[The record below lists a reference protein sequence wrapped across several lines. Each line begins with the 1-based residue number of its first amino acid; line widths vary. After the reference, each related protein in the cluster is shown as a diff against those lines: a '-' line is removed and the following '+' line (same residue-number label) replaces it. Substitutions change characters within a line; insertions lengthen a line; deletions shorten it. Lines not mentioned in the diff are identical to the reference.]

1 MNRET
6 PPFSATVAH
15 VDGSAVVTLVGELD
29 VESATELTTVLA
41 ELAESGPAEVVVDCS
56 HLDFIDSSGLAV
68 LITAQERLRM
78 RARNLSVRSPNP
90 VVARVFAV
98 TNLSEY
104 FGVEPSATVE
114 PRPVNGE

>member
-29 VESATELTTVLA
+29 VESAT